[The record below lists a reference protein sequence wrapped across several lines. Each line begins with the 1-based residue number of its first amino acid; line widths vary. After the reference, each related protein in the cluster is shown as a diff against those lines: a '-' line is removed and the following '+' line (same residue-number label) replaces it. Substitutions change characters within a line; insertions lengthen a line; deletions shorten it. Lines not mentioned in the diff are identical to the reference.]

1 MPKNSGLGLHTH
13 ALPFTYCCPA
23 EQPAWRVPPQVEGL
37 CALVSGV
44 KELVAKAE
52 QVTTA
57 EFVRSLTHLL
67 CMPCLLLLTCYS
79 QKSNVGSSSL
89 YLSLGSADLRVQLHV
104 PSASGRRH
112 LDW

>member
-1 MPKNSGLGLHTH
+1 M
-13 ALPFTYCCPA
+13 
-23 EQPAWRVPPQVEGL
+23 PPQVEGL

-67 CMPCLLLLTCYS
+67 CMPCLLLLIPVTARS
-79 QKSNVGSSSL
+79 PM
-89 YLSLGSADLRVQLHV
+89 LGVLHNI
-104 PSASGRRH
+104 
-112 LDW
+112 